1 VKMEIERNMNTMLP
15 TIEIGG
21 VTLSRLMVGGNPF
34 DGNSHYSTELNEDMR
49 NYFTMENIKRTLHR
63 CEQLG
68 MRSFVVR
75 GDAYMYAMVREY
87 RAEGGKMNWLAQH
100 APEIGNFEAGI
111 YKIKQAGAQLAY
123 HQGTVTDAL
132 FKEGNY
138 DQIKENLK
146 IIRDTGFPAVGL
158 ATHMP
163 QVLEYADNEGW
174 DVDFYALCVYNLS
187 RIDRVSSYASKS
199 IKIDEPLLEEDR
211 ALALEGIRKTKKPC
225 IAFKVLGA
233 NRRCSTQED
242 VRAALEESY
251 ASIKPTDAVLVGM
264 FPKYLD
270 EPAINITMAE
280 EILCNN

>member
-1 VKMEIERNMNTMLP
+1 MKGKDHMLP

-34 DGNSHYSTELNEDMR
+34 SGNSHYSTKLNEEML

-75 GDAYMYAMVREY
+75 GDAQMYAMVREY
-87 RAEGGKMNWLAQH
+87 RAEGGTMNWLAQH
-100 APEIGNFEAGI
+100 APEIGNYEAGI
-111 YKIKQAGAQLAY
+111 HKVKQAGAQLVY

-138 DQIKENLK
+138 NQIKENLK
-146 IIRDTGFPAVGL
+146 IIREAGFPAVGL
-158 ATHMP
+158 GTHMP
-163 QVLEYADNEGW
+163 QVLEYADNENW
-174 DVDFYALCVYNLS
+174 DVDFYMLSIYNIS
-187 RIDRVSSYASKS
+187 RIDRVSSYASTS
-199 IKIDEPLLEEDR
+199 INIDEPFIEEDR
-211 ALALEGIRKTKKPC
+211 AIAFEAIQKTKKPC

-233 NRRCSTQED
+233 GRRCSSQED
-242 VRAALEESY
+242 VRSALEESY
-251 ASIKPTDAVLVGM
+251 KSIKPIDAVLVGM

-270 EPAINITMAE
+270 EPAINIGIVKD
-280 EILCNN
+280 ILK